1 MPLRSASVPSARVW
15 VAGVVLVTFGS
26 GCLSNEYTIKREELI
41 RLASLPPEARGERVR
56 INQDLGER
64 RGDEVEAESVYM
76 PRDPH
81 VDLYVSGGGGPGPRP
96 APGGWRS
103 SAPGGGTS
111 GSWRGSPPSSAS
123 GGWHGSPASSGWHGL
138 PPASGGGSAGG
149 WRGSPPSSGG
159 GSSSGGGFSLPSG
172 GGGGGGGGD
181 AWPALI
187 VAIIIGAAVA
197 TVVLAASEGMR
208 YAGDAQM
215 SPDQTIYVKR
225 ASGGEQAVPL
235 GALTLADATAAE
247 EAIVKDDEGYG
258 LLRLGHAPIDRTG
271 GTFRFELGG
280 GAFNYGAARAS
291 GFSSHIQAGLFVTPW
306 LGLLLDVGLDGGD
319 VDPSCCVGPIAGPT
333 SLRRDSIGG
342 NVELMPFLF
351 GPVRLGA
358 YVGGGVVFAGP
369 SDAREQG
376 GMASAGAR
384 LELELTSHM
393 ALSVRAGGST
403 ASLPSGWS
411 TAGTITGGLAIY

>member
-1 MPLRSASVPSARVW
+1 MPLRSASLPSARAW
-15 VAGVVLVTFGS
+15 VVGVVLVTFGS
-26 GCLSNEYTIKREELI
+26 GCLSNEYTIKREELV

-56 INQDLGER
+56 VSQDLGER
-64 RGDEVEAESVYM
+64 RSDEVEAETVYL
-76 PRDPH
+76 PRGPH
-81 VDLYVSGGGGPGPRP
+81 VDLYVSGGPSGGGGDPRPGPSGSS
-96 APGGWRS
+96 GGWRGS
-103 SAPGGGTS
+103 SPGGGT
-111 GSWRGSPPSSAS
+111 GTWRGSPPASAS
-123 GGWHGSPASSGWHGL
+123 GGWHGSPPS
-138 PPASGGGSAGG
+138 SGGGSAGG

-159 GSSSGGGFSLPSG
+159 GSSSGGGFNL

-181 AWPALI
+181 AWPALV

-208 YAGDAQM
+208 YGGDAAM
-215 SPDQTIYVKR
+215 SPDQPIYVKR
-225 ASGGEQAVPL
+225 LGGREEAVPL
-235 GALTLADATAAE
+235 GALTLADAAAAE

-258 LLRLGHAPIDRTG
+258 LRRLGHAPIDRTG

-280 GAFNYGAARAS
+280 GAFNFGAARAT
-291 GFSSHIQAGLFVTPW
+291 GFSSHIQTGLFVTPW

-342 NVELMPFLF
+342 NLELMPFLF
-351 GPVRLGA
+351 GPVRLGG
-358 YVGGGVVFAGP
+358 YVGGGVAFAGP

-384 LELELTSHM
+384 LELELTAHM
-393 ALSVRAGGST
+393 ALSVRAGASA

-411 TAGTITGGLAIY
+411 SAGTLTGGLAIY